1 MYEIFNDLKK
11 IADESMDVIE
21 CHFSSYGIDIM
32 GERDGEIVR
41 LTYKVEGK
49 E

>member
-1 MYEIFNDLKK
+1 MYEIFKDLQKL
-11 IADESMDVIE
+11 ADESMDVIE
-21 CHFSSYGIDIM
+21 CHFSSYSIDIM